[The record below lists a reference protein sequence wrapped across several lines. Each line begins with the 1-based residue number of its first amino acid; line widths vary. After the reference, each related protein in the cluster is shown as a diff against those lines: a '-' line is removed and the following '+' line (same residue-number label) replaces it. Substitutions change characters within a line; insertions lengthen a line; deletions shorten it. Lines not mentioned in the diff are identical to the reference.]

1 MAEKGNTSMKAAH
14 LALAILISAAQGVLA
29 MIPKPVDSIDG
40 SELSAGFYV
49 TFAKLPSVASPVSG
63 PFAVTA
69 DKDGR
74 VTVTFHAAPTDLAG
88 DFSCSTVTR
97 VKAGERHHVEL
108 SYSKMRRRA
117 ALFLDGAFE
126 FENDRKIIPIL
137 KGGKVEVADRKAVQ
151 DLRLYPY
158 ALPAEELT
166 PAGDGSGKMV
176 ADIAREKLD
185 AEKRRVFA
193 DVKGPAAIYVVPP
206 LSQEMFLPYDLPKR
220 GRLGGAIEVYACPDQ
235 QVAGSL
241 LVFALKAPLTIGG
254 AEVGDLQTPD
264 GKVFDKANVDVQI
277 VKRWFRAGGAW
288 LSYHGDMRQRN
299 LTPDLLMHDDAAIK
313 VDELAARNYI
323 RCDYPEGTRYIDVS
337 DPDVPYERWSGRVPF
352 HDAETLQPLTI
363 GEWGRNQQ
371 FMVTFTVPKGQAPG
385 LYSGTL
391 ELKGA
396 GKVAVTLEVL
406 PIDLPEQGSPAG
418 DLSKSYISLNNSFPS
433 PLGPTLERR
442 RACALATMRH
452 IRAHGMFHTSHLW
465 DSPVHAR
472 LAREAGFGDPDRLF
486 SEFVGSIPDWR
497 SLYPGR
503 DPATLSLDDKEA
515 AFRVILRGLEPALAY
530 RRDTFARRPED
541 FVLFYSESAAYLRLV
556 DAQEGQ
562 AELARRAGFS
572 VYSHLMDDEVVRTA
586 ADVMDSTATT
596 TIKAPYARLWN
607 AAGGELINYADPFPS
622 SENPEYFRRR
632 VGAQMYTKGLA
643 GDMLHE
649 CYRELWPFHEFREG
663 GEIGGYRNFEMCIP
677 TQDAFIWKMAY
688 DGMREAMN
696 DVRYFTA
703 LKRLATKYR
712 DSADEALRREARRQL
727 LWLAA
732 IDGDTA
738 DLDMLRAATAARIL
752 TLQELVAK
760 KEGK

>member
-1 MAEKGNTSMKAAH
+1 MKTKIALS
-14 LALAILISAAQGVLA
+14 LALLA
-29 MIPKPVDSIDG
+29 VAPALLGQVPKPTDTVAG
-40 SELSAGFYV
+40 SEFSAGLYV
-49 TFAKLPSVASPVSG
+49 TFDKIPSAVSPVSG
-63 PFAVTA
+63 PFSVTA
-69 DKDGR
+69 EKDGR
-74 VTVTFHAAPTDLAG
+74 VTVAFHAAETDMAG
-88 DFSCSTVTR
+88 DFVCSTTTR
-97 VKAGERHHVEL
+97 VKAGERHHLEI
-108 SYSKMRRRA
+108 SYSKMRRRV
-117 ALFLDGAFE
+117 ALYLDGAFE
-126 FENDRKIIPIL
+126 YENDRRIIPLL
-137 KGGKVEVADRKAVQ
+137 KGGKAEVADKKAVQ

-158 ALPAEELT
+158 ALPSEELI
-166 PAGDGSGKMV
+166 PVGDGSKRTV
-176 ADIAREKLD
+176 ADARREARD
-185 AEKRRVFA
+185 TAKRKAFA
-193 DVKGPAAIYVVPP
+193 GVKGPAAIYVVPP
-206 LSQEMFLPYDLPKR
+206 LSQEIFLPYDLPKR
-220 GRLGGAIEVYACPDQ
+220 GVLGGALEVYACPDQ

-241 LVFALKAPLTIGG
+241 LVFALKAPLVIGG
-254 AEVGDLQTPD
+254 AEVGDLKTPD
-264 GKVFDKANVDVQI
+264 GKVFAKANVDVQI
-277 VKRWFRAGGAW
+277 VKRWFRSGGAW

-352 HDAETLQPLTI
+352 HDADTLQPLTI

-385 LYSGTL
+385 LYSGEL

-396 GKVAVTLEVL
+396 GKVAVSLEVL
-406 PIDLPEQGSPAG
+406 PIDLPEQGSPAF
-418 DLSKSYISLNNSFPS
+418 DLGKSYISLNNSFPS

-442 RACALATMRH
+442 RACALATMRQ
-452 IRAHGMFHTSHLW
+452 IRSHGMFHTSHLW

-486 SEFVGSIPDWR
+486 SEFTGGIPDWR
-497 SLYPGR
+497 NLYPGR

-530 RRDTFARRPED
+530 RRETFARRPED
-541 FVLFYSESAAYLRLV
+541 FILFYSESAGYFRLV

-562 AELARRAGFS
+562 AELARRAGFK
-572 VYSHLMDDEVVRTA
+572 VYSHLMNDEVVRTA
-586 ADVMDSTATT
+586 SDVMDGTATT
-596 TIKAPYARLWN
+596 TIKAPYAQLWR

-622 SENPEYFRRR
+622 SENPEFFRRR
-632 VGAQMYTKGLA
+632 VGAQMYTSGFA

-703 LKRLATKYR
+703 LKKLATKYR

-727 LWLAA
+727 VWLAA
-732 IDGDTA
+732 IDGNTA

-752 TLQELVAK
+752 TLQDLVAK